1 MKYEI
6 ELSDETLEKI
16 VDTELRILLEILEA
30 DPPTHPDDVAYCKKM
45 IPALKIVLEGGHARR
60 RVSSRCG

>member
-1 MKYEI
+1 MKYEV

-45 IPALKIVLEGGHARR
+45 IPALKIVLEG
-60 RVSSRCG
+60 